1 VKPTD
6 IAQLITLGP
15 PALSPD
21 GRTAAVATSRPDVTA
36 NEYRGRIW
44 IAPVDAGAPPRPLTN
59 GPRDAAPRFS
69 PDGTQLAFLRTE
81 PGGKPQLHVLPLA
94 GGEPRRLTDLSGG
107 AGAAAWSPD
116 SRSIAFCARV
126 PDDGRYGTD
135 DKVGPEK
142 EPPRRITGLQYRRD
156 NVGFLADRREHV
168 FLLDLDGNGDLD
180 GAAEP
185 MQLTDGDHD
194 DSDVTWSPDGQWLA
208 FTSARHHDREHD
220 EIRDVFMMRADGT
233 ATRQLTDSSLA
244 LLAPAFTPDGTR
256 VLAIGADHGPDRNRW
271 VARNDGVFAFGTD
284 GPSRPVRLTDAET
297 VQVVS
302 ERLVLDGDRALVLV
316 ANRGAVD
323 LLAVPLDGSEPRVL
337 SAGRRQLTGVAT
349 AQGSTVVTFTDAGT
363 AGELAV
369 LQSGE
374 LVALTGFGAELHE
387 AVSTVGLTEVSAD
400 APDGYPVH
408 GFLAV
413 PDGPGP
419 HPVLLL
425 IHGGPYAQYGWALF
439 DEAQVY
445 AGAGYAVVYG
455 NPRGSSGYGQA
466 HGEAILGDV
475 GERSAVDLYALL
487 DAALERPDLDA
498 SRVGV
503 LGGSHGGFMTSWL
516 IGHGDRFRAAVS
528 ERAVNAIDSFTGSSD
543 IGWNFARDLYGPD
556 VEAQRRQSPLTYADA
571 VSTPLLIIHSE
582 QDWRCPLEQAQRL
595 YVALR
600 SRDATVEL
608 LLFPGEGH
616 ELSRSGL
623 PQHRVARFEAIVDWF
638 DRYLRG

>member
-1 VKPTD
+1 MKPTD

-44 IAPVDAGAPPRPLTN
+44 IASVDAGAPPRPLTN

-94 GGEPRRLTDLSGG
+94 GGEPRRLTDLPGG
-107 AGAAAWSPD
+107 AGPAAWSPD

-126 PDDGRYGTD
+126 PADGRYGTD

-185 MQLTDGDHD
+185 VQLTDGDHD

-208 FTSARHHDREHD
+208 FTSARHQDREHD
-220 EIRDVFMMRADGT
+220 EIRDVFLMRADGT

-244 LLAPAFTPDGTR
+244 LFAPAFTPDGTR
-256 VLAIGADHGPDRNRW
+256 LLAIGADHGPDRSRW
-271 VARNDGVFAFGTD
+271 VARNEGVFAFGTD
-284 GPSRPVRLTDAET
+284 GPSRPARLTDAET

-302 ERLVLDGDRALVLV
+302 ERLVLDGERALVLV

-323 LLAVPLDGSEPRVL
+323 LLAVPLDGSDPLVL
-337 SAGRRQLTGVAT
+337 STGHRQLTGVAT
-349 AQGSTVVTFTDAGT
+349 AQGSTVVTYADAGT
-363 AGELAV
+363 PGELAV
-369 LQSGE
+369 LRSGE
-374 LVALTGFGAELHE
+374 PVALTGFGAELKA
-387 AVSTVGLTEVSAD
+387 AVSTVALTEVDAV

-408 GFLAV
+408 GFLAT
-413 PDGPGP
+413 PGGPGP
-419 HPVLLL
+419 HPVLLM

-487 DAALERPDLDA
+487 DAALEQPDLDS

-516 IGHGDRFRAAVS
+516 IGHGDRFGAAVS

-556 VEAQRRQSPLTYADA
+556 VEAQHRQSPLTYADA
-571 VSTPLLIIHSE
+571 ITTPLLIIHSE

-623 PQHRVARFEAIVDWF
+623 PQHRVARFEAILDWF
-638 DRYLRG
+638 DRYL

>member
-6 IAQLITLGP
+6 IAQLITLSP

-21 GRTAAVATSRPDVTA
+21 GRTAAFATSRADVAA
-36 NEYRGRIW
+36 NEYRGQIW

-59 GPRDAAPRFS
+59 GPRDSAPRFS
-69 PDGTQLAFLRTE
+69 PDGTRLAFLRTE
-81 PGGKPQLHVLPLA
+81 PGGKPQLHVLPLD
-94 GGEPRRLTDLSGG
+94 GGEPRRITDLPGG

-126 PDDGRYGTD
+126 PESGRYGTD
-135 DKVGPEK
+135 EKVSPEQ
-142 EPPRRITGLQYRRD
+142 EAPRRITGLQYRRD

-168 FLLDLDGNGDLD
+168 FVLGLDGSG
-180 GAAEP
+180 EP
-185 MQLTDGDHD
+185 VQLTEGDHD

-208 FTSARHHDREHD
+208 FTSARHQEREHD
-220 EIRDVFMMRADGT
+220 EIRDVFVIRADGSG
-233 ATRQLTDSSLA
+233 TRQLTDGTLA
-244 LLAPAFTPDGTR
+244 LSAPAFTPDGAR
-256 VLAIGADHGPDRNRW
+256 ILAIGCDHGPGRDRW
-271 VARNDGVFAFGTD
+271 VARNDGLFAIGTD
-284 GPSRPVRLTDAET
+284 GPARPNRLTEAET
-297 VQVVS
+297 IQVVS
-302 ERLVLDGDRALVLV
+302 ERLVLDGDRVLVLA

-323 LLAVPLDGSEPRVL
+323 LLAVPLDGSGPQVL
-337 SAGRRQLTGVAT
+337 SAGPRQLTGVAS
-349 AQGSTVVTFTDAGT
+349 AQGRTVVTYTDAGT
-363 AGELAV
+363 PGELAA
-369 LQSGE
+369 LRSGGE
-374 LVALTGFGAELHE
+374 PAPLTAFAAELGA
-387 AVSTVGLTEVSAD
+387 AVSTVALSEVNTA

-408 GFLAV
+408 GFLAL

-419 HPVLLL
+419 HPVLLMV
-425 IHGGPYAQYGWALF
+425 HGGPYAQYGWTLF

-466 HGEAILGDV
+466 HGAAIRGDV

-487 DAALERPDLDA
+487 DAALERPELDA

-516 IGHGDRFRAAVS
+516 IGHGDRFGAAVS

-571 VSTPLLIIHSE
+571 ITTPLLIIHSE

-623 PQHRVARFEAIVDWF
+623 PQHRVARFEAILDWF
-638 DRYLRG
+638 DRYLRP

>member
-1 VKPTD
+1 MKPTD

-21 GRTAAVATSRPDVTA
+21 GSTAAVATSRPDVTA

-94 GGEPRRLTDLSGG
+94 GGEPRRLTDLPAG
-107 AGAAAWSPD
+107 AGPAAWSPD

-126 PDDGRYGTD
+126 PADGRYGTD

-156 NVGFLADRREHV
+156 NVGFLTDRREHV
-168 FLLDLDGNGDLD
+168 FVLDLD

-185 MQLTDGDHD
+185 VQLTDGDHD

-220 EIRDVFMMRADGT
+220 EIRDVFVMRADGT

-244 LLAPAFTPDGTR
+244 LFAPAFTPDGTR
-256 VLAIGADHGPDRNRW
+256 LLAIGADHGPDRSRW
-271 VARNDGVFAFGTD
+271 VARNEGVFAFGTD
-284 GPSRPVRLTDAET
+284 GPSRPDRLTDAET

-302 ERLVLDGDRALVLV
+302 ERLVLDGERALVLV

-323 LLAVPLDGSEPRVL
+323 LLAVPLDGSDPLVL
-337 SAGRRQLTGVAT
+337 SAGHRQLTGVAT
-349 AQGSTVVTFTDAGT
+349 VQGSTVVTYADADSS
-363 AGELAV
+363 GELAV
-369 LQSGE
+369 LRSGE
-374 LVALTGFGAELHE
+374 PVALTGFGAELKA
-387 AVSTVGLTEVSAD
+387 AVSTVALTEVNAV
-400 APDGYPVH
+400 APDGYAVH
-408 GFLAV
+408 GFLAT
-413 PDGPGP
+413 PGGPGP
-419 HPVLLL
+419 HPVLLM

-487 DAALERPDLDA
+487 DAALEQPDLDS

-556 VEAQRRQSPLTYADA
+556 VEAQHRQSPLTYADA
-571 VSTPLLIIHSE
+571 ITTPLLIIHSE

-623 PQHRVARFEAIVDWF
+623 PQHRVARFEAILDWF
-638 DRYLRG
+638 DRYL